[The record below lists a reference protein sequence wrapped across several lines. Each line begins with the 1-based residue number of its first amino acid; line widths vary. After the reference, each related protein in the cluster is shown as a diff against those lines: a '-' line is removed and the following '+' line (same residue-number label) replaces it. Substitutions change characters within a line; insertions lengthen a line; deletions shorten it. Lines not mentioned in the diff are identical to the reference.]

1 MKKTQATLDLEK
13 KTLRYVGMFPFQFD
27 ASAAKG
33 DQAIPDVI
41 HLIPV
46 GQWEHDLYGPIL
58 INASDIQEFARNFNA
73 KIRKGV
79 FITAGHEGY
88 NELPACGWITS
99 VESRDDG
106 LWGTVEWNELGKSML
121 NDRQFKFFSPEFF
134 RDYEDPETH
143 QLFRNVITGGAL
155 TKSPYFK
162 ELEAIMFSEK
172 KFKKLSNNFNDMD
185 LNTILAKKVEELS
198 PEEIAFLKE
207 QKASLTEEQKTAFT
221 AVLDAPAEGEGE
233 AETPEAKAAREATE
247 AENVAKGLNADG
259 TPKAEVTPPAEVK
272 TPEQVAADAATAGGD
287 ASKLSEK
294 VLVSASELAILRDQA
309 NKGAAAFAELR
320 KNKLDGAVSTM
331 LFSTTNKGG
340 KFLPKSKDN
349 LRAFMETLNDAQFA
363 KFTALMSELPKTE
376 TFAEVGAD
384 AEIVAGD
391 AKAIVNAKVEAKM
404 KANDKMKYSDALK
417 EVFAEN
423 DGLELSYDKELHGIA

>member
-1 MKKTQATLDLEK
+1 MKKTQATLDQEK

-162 ELEAIMFSEK
+162 ELEAIMFTEPKLK
-172 KFKKLSNNFNDMD
+172 KVSNNFNDMD

-198 PEEIAFLKE
+198 AEEVAFLKE
-207 QKASLTEEQKTAFT
+207 HKAELTDDQKSALT
-221 AVLDAPAEGEGE
+221 AVLDAPAEGEGD

-259 TPKAEVTPPAEVK
+259 TPKADAPVEK
-272 TPEQVAADAATAGGD
+272 TPEQLAAEAAAAGGD

-294 VLVSASELAILRDQA
+294 VLVSASELAILRQKA
-309 NKGAAAFAELR
+309 NEGASAFAELKR
-320 KNKLDGAVSTM
+320 QKLDIAVSTM
-331 LFSTTNKGG
+331 LFSDSNKGG

-349 LRAFMETLNDAQFA
+349 LRAFMETLSDAQSA
-363 KFTALMSELPKTE
+363 KFTALLSELPKTSAF
-376 TFAEVGAD
+376 TEVGAD
-384 AEIVAGD
+384 SGVVEGTAQAVID
-391 AKAIVNAKVEAKM
+391 AKVNEKM
-404 KANDKMKYSDALK
+404 KASAGMKYSDALK